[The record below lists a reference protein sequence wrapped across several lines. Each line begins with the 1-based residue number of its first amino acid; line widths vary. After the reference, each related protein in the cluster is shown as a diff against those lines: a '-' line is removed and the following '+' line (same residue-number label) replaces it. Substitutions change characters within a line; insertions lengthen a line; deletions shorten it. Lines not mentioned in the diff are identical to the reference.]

1 MRQGVNSHRGSLSVV
16 RSGATAIRERGGE
29 GGMIAGF
36 MVRLQSVII
45 ARARWGFSGGFMNFC
60 ASAD

>member
-1 MRQGVNSHRGSLSVV
+1 MRQGVNSHRGSLS
-16 RSGATAIRERGGE
+16 ARGRGE
-29 GGMIAGF
+29 GEGREVCGIMGMIAGF

>member
-29 GGMIAGF
+29 GREREERFA
-36 MVRLQSVII
+36 V
-45 ARARWGFSGGFMNFC
+45 
-60 ASAD
+60 